1 MDAGLSMDFEEK
13 LKLLKKERAARRRPD
28 PVARAWRSIDT
39 EDGLST
45 KEKLERLIRLTKAED
60 SPEPRREPDGR
71 PGRRG
76 AFQVFEN
83 HYHLDSRYGKTRL
96 TAGLKITGEVLSLL
110 GRDRGFLDRDLNS
123 AVFLDL
129 ETTGLS
135 GGVGVV
141 PFLVGVGFYRDDKFH
156 ILQFFL
162 DDLAEEAAMIR
173 DIAAFFDGMNFRSV
187 VSYNG
192 KGFDVPLLET
202 RFILH
207 RQTLPLGGLPHLD
220 FLFSA
225 RNLWSHKQESCRL
238 SELAR
243 DILEAERAEDIPS
256 AEIPRRYFEYL
267 RTGDFS
273 LMEPVLY
280 HNQEDLLSL
289 LGVVILGAGLFA
301 EEGAADAG
309 VPAADAMDWFG
320 VAKVLEKTGDRER
333 SAACIRRALE
343 GRLTDEVAL
352 EARKKLA
359 AYFKKNKDW
368 EKAAALWQEMA
379 PLQQLFCFR
388 ELAMYHEHRRKDY
401 RQAIAIAEQGL
412 EMAAGVSRFYETDF
426 SHRLE
431 RLRARLRRRGDES
444 PE

>member
-1 MDAGLSMDFEEK
+1 MDIKER
-13 LKLLKKERAARRRPD
+13 LKILKKERAARRRPD

-45 KEKLERLIRLTKAED
+45 KEKLEKLIRLTKAED
-60 SPEPRREPDGR
+60 RPKPRREPGGR
-71 PGRRG
+71 TGRSEGRKS
-76 AFQVFEN
+76 FQVFEN

-96 TAGLKITGEVLSLL
+96 TAGLKVTGEVLSLL
-110 GRDRGFLDRDLNS
+110 GRDRSFLDRDLRS
-123 AVFLDL
+123 AVFIDL

-135 GGVGVV
+135 GGVGTI
-141 PFLVGVGFYRDDKFH
+141 PFLVGVGFYRDDKFD

-173 DIAAFFDGMNFRSV
+173 DIAAFLEGMNFRSV

-207 RQTLPLGGLPHLD
+207 RQALPLGRLPHLD

-225 RNLWSHKQESCRL
+225 RSLWSHKQESCRL

-289 LGVVILGAGLFA
+289 LGVVILGAGLLV
-301 EEGAADAG
+301 EERGGDAG
-309 VPAADAMDWFG
+309 VLADAMDWFG

-359 AYFKKNKDW
+359 AHFKKNKDW
-368 EKAAALWQEMA
+368 DKAAALWQEMA

-401 RQAIAIAEQGL
+401 RQAIDIAEQGL

-431 RLRARLRRRGDES
+431 RLRARLNRQKEDKPHS
-444 PE
+444 HS